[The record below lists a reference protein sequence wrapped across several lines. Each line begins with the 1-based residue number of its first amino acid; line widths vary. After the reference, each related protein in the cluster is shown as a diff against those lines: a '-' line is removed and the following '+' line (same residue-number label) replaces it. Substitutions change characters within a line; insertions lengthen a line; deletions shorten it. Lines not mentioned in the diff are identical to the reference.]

1 MPIIA
6 NTWKREREREEKTVE
21 NKQFYFV
28 PMQRLA

>member
-6 NTWKREREREEKTVE
+6 NTWKRERERGKTVE

-28 PMQRLA
+28 PMQTLA